1 MFSFLLPI
9 ASKIVS
15 DAIDKIPDDAELG
28 EKLIDLCLVIL
39 KKAVNDNLIGDKLD
53 AEILRQRKIKNKFK
67 GKSTDK
73 GV

>member
-1 MFSFLLPI
+1 MKTFKQFITEVDINP
-9 ASKIVS
+9 K
-15 DAIDKIPDDAELG
+15 
-28 EKLIDLCLVIL
+28 DLKNLN
-39 KKAVNDNLIGDKLD
+39 KAVNDNLIGDKLD